1 MSKSSSVPSAQDYLE
16 RARMYYHDQ
25 NAEKARNY
33 FEKACLSC
41 PCHKKDRL
49 ARREYVIQCQAKG
62 LNPEPTHYVRD
73 YGCSCKDIMHE
84 LTRGLH
90 GLNKRSVSQLAARPC
105 VCKSKSDSARGLR
118 PCHDDLHIGAIDG
131 ISACYE
137 LMGDFEASFDAALI
151 MIHKAPMRPEGY
163 LRAAKLTTKIK
174 PDRYRTSEL
183 HISAAEYQLLKRLLS
198 SHSRADPVARLPG
211 ELLIMIMSHFQ
222 LKDKLACQR
231 VSRSWSD
238 FVSSPA
244 ASSLWQHL
252 DFDSQFKPSIA
263 ALGRVFRLSNSIRDG
278 KIAPTTKHV
287 KIRDWNNFSL
297 DKNKLAMITRLP
309 YLEVL
314 EVRQGPIQRPKIG
327 YGGPAGNGIVYDPPP
342 FPDAATMK
350 HLKRLVLESFEP
362 ESRKNSAPFRNIW
375 AVLANVAPCLE
386 TIEFCGYNR
395 PLFVKPFPKVKVLK
409 LSMKPGG
416 KPPNIR
422 FAQFNETF
430 PNLEQLYLDV
440 AVVHCTAVDP
450 GALPKLKTLVIGCL
464 IPGFADTDDPV
475 VGRRI
480 FPSLPP
486 TLRVLDLGMSSYS
499 LVKEILFHYPEP
511 LERPTLSHLEVFRLL
526 DNDYDADAV
535 LEVLKP
541 SMESGSLRVM
551 DVALPR
557 SPAGALVDRLGYEA
571 AIAATVDQF
580 AGPDLPLSS
589 LTTVGIP
596 RYVTRNMRSYHST
609 HTTRPFVDWVAKF
622 PNVDTVRFYPEAI
635 ENAAEAIVGL
645 VKLPGVKTIYQNCL
659 KGVLRD
665 EVLTLAG
672 EAGVRIVDTPDAW
685 FPAQFPYVFA
695 DGDGSSAGN

>member
-25 NAEKARNY
+25 NAEKAKNY

-73 YGCSCKDIMHE
+73 YGCSCKDLMQE

-90 GLNKRSVSQLAARPC
+90 GLNKRSVSQLASRPC
-105 VCKSKSDSARGLR
+105 VCKTKSDSTRSLR
-118 PCHDDLHIGAIDG
+118 PCHDNLHIGAIDG

-137 LMGDFEASFDAALI
+137 LMGDFEASFNAALI

-163 LRAAKLTTKIK
+163 LRAAKLATKIK
-174 PDRYRTSEL
+174 PDRYKLSEL
-183 HISAAEYQLLKRLLS
+183 HMSAADYQLLKRLLS

-252 DFDSQFKPSIA
+252 DFDSQSKPSIA
-263 ALGRVFRLSNSIRDG
+263 ALGRIFRLSNSIRDG
-278 KIAPTTKHV
+278 KIVPTTKHV
-287 KIRDWNNFSL
+287 RIRDWNNFSL
-297 DKNKLAMITRLP
+297 DKNRLAMITRLP

-314 EVRQGPIQRPKIG
+314 EVRQGPIQRPKSS
-327 YGGPAGNGIVYDPPP
+327 YRGPAGNGIVYDPPP

-350 HLKRLVLESFEP
+350 HLKRLALESFEP
-362 ESRKNSAPFRNIW
+362 GSRNSEPDRNIW
-375 AVLANVAPCLE
+375 KVLATVAPCLE

-416 KPPNIR
+416 RPANIR

-440 AVVHCTAVDP
+440 AVVHGTAVDP
-450 GALPKLKTLVIGCL
+450 GSLPKLKTLVIGCL

-480 FPSLPP
+480 FPTLPP
-486 TLRVLDLGMSSYS
+486 TLRVLDLGLSSYS

-541 SMESGSLRVM
+541 SMEAGSLRVM

-557 SPAGALVDRLGYEA
+557 SPTGALVDRLGYEA

-635 ENAAEAIVGL
+635 ENAAEAMIGL

-665 EVLTLAG
+665 EVLALAG
-672 EAGVRIVDTPDAW
+672 EVGVRIVDTPDAW
-685 FPAQFPYVFA
+685 FPAQFPYVFE
-695 DGDGSSAGN
+695 DGDSTGRK

>member
-25 NAEKARNY
+25 KAEKAKNY
-33 FEKACLSC
+33 FEK
-41 PCHKKDRL
+41 
-49 ARREYVIQCQAKG
+49 CQAKG
-62 LNPEPTHYVRD
+62 INPEPTHYVCD
-73 YGCSCKDIMHE
+73 HGCSCKDLISE
-84 LTRGLH
+84 LTKGLH
-90 GLNKRSVSQLAARPC
+90 GLNKRSVSQLASRPC
-105 VCKSKSDSARGLR
+105 VCKSKSDSERALR

-151 MIHKAPMRPEGY
+151 MIHKAPMRP
-163 LRAAKLTTKIK
+163 
-174 PDRYRTSEL
+174 
-183 HISAAEYQLLKRLLS
+183 EYQLLKRLLS

-263 ALGRVFRLSNSIRDG
+263 ALGRIFRLSNSIRDG
-278 KIAPTTKHV
+278 KIVPTTKHV
-287 KIRDWNNFSL
+287 KIRDWNKFSL

-314 EVRQGPIQRPKIG
+314 EVRQGPIQRPKMS
-327 YGGPAGNGIVYDPPP
+327 YRGPAGNGILYDPPP

-362 ESRKNSAPFRNIW
+362 GFRNSEPDRNIW
-375 AVLANVAPCLE
+375 AVLAVVAPCLE

-416 KPPNIR
+416 RPANIR
-422 FAQFNETF
+422 FAHFNDTF
-430 PNLEQLYLDV
+430 PELEQLYLDV
-440 AVVHCTAVDP
+440 AVVHSTADVDA
-450 GALPKLKTLVIGCL
+450 GALPKLKTLVIGCA

-475 VGRRI
+475 IGRRI
-480 FPSLPP
+480 FPTLPP

-499 LVKEILFHYPEP
+499 LVEEILFHYPEP
-511 LERPTLSHLEVFRLL
+511 LERPVFSHLEVFRLL

-622 PNVDTVRFYPEAI
+622 PSVDTVRFYPEAI
-635 ENAAEAIVGL
+635 ENAAEAMVGL

-665 EVLTLAG
+665 EVLALAG

-685 FPAQFPYVFA
+685 FPAQFPYVFE
-695 DGDGSSAGN
+695 DGDGAAAGN